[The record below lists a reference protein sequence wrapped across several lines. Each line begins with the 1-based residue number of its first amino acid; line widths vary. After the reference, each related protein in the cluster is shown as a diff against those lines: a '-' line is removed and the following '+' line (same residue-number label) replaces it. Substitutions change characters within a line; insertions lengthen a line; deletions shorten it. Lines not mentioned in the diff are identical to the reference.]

1 MPKPLTVW
9 LTTKYGKLFKRWE
22 YQTTWPAYW
31 EICMQ
36 IKKQHLEPI
45 CCSMFRVFS
54 KSQFFT
60 SGGQNIGASVSASVF
75 PMTIQDW
82 FPLGLTGL
90 ISLQSKGLS
99 KSLLQ
104 HHSSKASILRHSAFF
119 MVQLSHPYMTT
130 GKTIAL
136 TRQTFVGKLI
146 SLLFNMLNK
155 TLNME
160 QQTGSKLG
168 KEYINAVYC
177 HLAYLTYMQST
188 SHKMLIWIKHKL
200 ESRLLGEIS
209 ITSDMQMTP
218 PLWQRAK
225 RNWRAFWWKWKKRVK
240 KLLKIQ
246 HSVNEDNGIQCH
258 HFMANRWGNSGNS
271 DRLYFG
277 GS

>member
-1 MPKPLTVW
+1 MIKSDSSLGLKDGLIWTVNFLMFKLVLEKAEEPEIKLPTSAGSWKKQEGSRKTSPSALLTMPKPLTVW

-22 YQTTWPAYW
+22 YQTTWPASW

-168 KEYINAVYC
+168 KEYVKAVYG
-177 HLAYLTYMQST
+177 HSAYLTSMQST
-188 SHKMLIWIKHKL
+188 SCEMLGWMKHKL
-200 ESRLLGEIS
+200 ESRLQGEIS
-209 ITSDMQMTP
+209 TTSDMYMTP
-218 PLWQRAK
+218 L
-225 RNWRAFWWKWKKRVK
+225 
-240 KLLKIQ
+240 
-246 HSVNEDNGIQCH
+246 
-258 HFMANRWGNSGNS
+258 
-271 DRLYFG
+271 
-277 GS
+277 